1 MKIRYI
7 RDWSNGNTNGAN
19 NNWNEVY
26 AYDYDNVNVAL
37 GKTVTPSKTGTN
49 DPSIVTDGNDNVSFS
64 FAGLGNVTID
74 LGNVYDIDK
83 IKIRRYFPSGNS
95 TTQYHETKTE
105 VSVNCQD
112 WITVFDCNVNG
123 KYYETSEGKII
134 KLRKEIDKLTSSS
147 SLNNVK
153 SKFLEVNEMLNNY
166 KQNLVTN
173 LTNLGVSNVANYLS
187 FYDLIN
193 LIKSIEIG
201 KKVIAGSTYVLVT
214 EQSTMSESTSSS
226 FVLKYTFDMFVKGSV
241 RIECVLSSSS
251 GNGFYKFELVSKDGT
266 IKFAKEEY
274 NVSTVNLTLDIENV
288 DYLDKIK
295 IYAKNG
301 AGYWC
306 KISNLTIKVGGVE

>member
-37 GKTVTPSKTGTN
+37 GKTVTSSKTGTN

-112 WITVFDCNVNG
+112 
-123 KYYETSEGKII
+123 
-134 KLRKEIDKLTSSS
+134 
-147 SLNNVK
+147 
-153 SKFLEVNEMLNNY
+153 
-166 KQNLVTN
+166 
-173 LTNLGVSNVANYLS
+173 
-187 FYDLIN
+187 
-193 LIKSIEIG
+193 
-201 KKVIAGSTYVLVT
+201 
-214 EQSTMSESTSSS
+214 
-226 FVLKYTFDMFVKGSV
+226 
-241 RIECVLSSSS
+241 
-251 GNGFYKFELVSKDGT
+251 
-266 IKFAKEEY
+266 
-274 NVSTVNLTLDIENV
+274 
-288 DYLDKIK
+288 
-295 IYAKNG
+295 
-301 AGYWC
+301 
-306 KISNLTIKVGGVE
+306 